1 MNSETYFAHG
11 PSTKPEHSGV
21 LHCHRMEF
29 LGEFGPQA
37 PKNKAFVPANVYDCV
52 QTARGTTLTLVWS
65 VSGNASR

>member
-1 MNSETYFAHG
+1 
-11 PSTKPEHSGV
+11 
-21 LHCHRMEF
+21 MEF